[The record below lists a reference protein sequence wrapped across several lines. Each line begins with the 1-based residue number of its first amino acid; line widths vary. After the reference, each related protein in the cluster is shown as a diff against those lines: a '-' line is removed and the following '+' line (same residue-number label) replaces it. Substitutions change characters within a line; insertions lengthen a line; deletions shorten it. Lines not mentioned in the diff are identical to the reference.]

1 MNFET
6 VDAPPQPSAQETI
19 QPSVPA
25 RSQGVRHETLAPLS
39 TGKECLRL
47 QGVPLD
53 GQHETIIE
61 FLGPDARSVVDQG
74 VHIVYTAE
82 GQPSGEAI
90 VQMNSEE
97 SASRAVVNCHNRF
110 MMGRKPSRVQAFLCS
125 VDEMK
130 TKLAGAQPVP
140 YPESGARQPQ
150 PEDLQDA
157 IKPGDQHPVPT
168 PEPAAV
174 ATPPPTFNTLAMSAP
189 TVSPETCS
197 PKKAP
202 LTMVLVSD
210 MPECATEDDIKAFF
224 SGFPGLKADGV
235 YMMHLADH
243 RHMGSAFVAIPC
255 HKDAVAAILGGRR
268 HLINNCVVTLSI
280 ADTDMVLRWLRA
292 PSRAHLYN
300 VPAPNPAPGK

>member
-1 MNFET
+1 MDFET
-6 VDAPPQPSAQETI
+6 VDAPPQPSAPSSPQETI

-25 RSQGVRHETLAPLS
+25 RSQGVRHETLPPLS
-39 TGKECLRL
+39 TSKECLRL

-53 GQHETIIE
+53 AQHETIME

-90 VQMNSEE
+90 FQMNSEE
-97 SASRAVVNCHNRF
+97 SAFRAFVNSRNRL
-110 MMGRKPSRVQAFLCS
+110 MMGRKAEL

-140 YPESGARQPQ
+140 YPESGAREPQ

-157 IKPGDQHPVPT
+157 IEPGDQPPVPT

-174 ATPPPTFNTLAMSAP
+174 ATLSPTFNTPAVSAP

-197 PKKAP
+197 PMEAP
-202 LTMVLVSD
+202 LTMLLVSD
-210 MPECATEDDIKAFF
+210 MPACATEDDIKAFF

-243 RHMGSAFVAIPC
+243 RHVGSAFVAIPC